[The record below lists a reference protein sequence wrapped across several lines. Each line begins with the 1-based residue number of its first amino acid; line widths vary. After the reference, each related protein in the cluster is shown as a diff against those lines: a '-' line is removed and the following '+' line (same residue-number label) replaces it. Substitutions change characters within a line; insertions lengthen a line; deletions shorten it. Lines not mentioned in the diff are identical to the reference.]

1 MHQMDG
7 IEAERVT
14 RDCIESLVFILS
26 QVMPQLSSVSIAH
39 YTGRKETHYLFLDT
53 LTLEKDTDEVV
64 QTDDILAMVFL
75 ELGSQLFILV
85 LILSL
90 T

>member
-1 MHQMDG
+1 
-7 IEAERVT
+7 
-14 RDCIESLVFILS
+14 LVFILS
-26 QVMPQLSSVSIAH
+26 QVMPKLSSVSIAH
-39 YTGRKETHYLFLDT
+39 YTGREESHHLFLDT

-64 QTDDILAMVFL
+64 QTDDILPVVFL